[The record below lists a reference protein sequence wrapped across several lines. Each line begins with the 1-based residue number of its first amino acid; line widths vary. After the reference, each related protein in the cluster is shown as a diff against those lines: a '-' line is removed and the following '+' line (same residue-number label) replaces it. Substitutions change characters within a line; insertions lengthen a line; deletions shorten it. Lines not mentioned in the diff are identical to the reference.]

1 MNTVLISIASFIVAI
16 SVIVT
21 IHELGH
27 YLAARLLGVRVLR
40 FSVGFGKPLLRYVSR
55 HSGIEYVL
63 AALPLGGYVK
73 MLDEREAPVEEKE
86 LAFAFNRKPVA
97 SRFAIVAAGPLFN
110 FLLAIIAY
118 LMMYVV
124 GVQGFKPEI
133 GATIAGSPAYVAG
146 LRAGD
151 EIMRVNN
158 VETQTW
164 EDAGIA
170 FIDQALSHGVV
181 AVTKRDA
188 QGYETELMLDLSDT
202 RALLDEGMALDK
214 IGIQPWRASL
224 PAVLGELTEE
234 GAAQRAGLQPKDRI
248 VAVDDQLI
256 NDWSDWVRVIRA
268 HPGQKL
274 TVKLQRAG
282 QEQSLVLTPDF
293 AADSKQAQGRIGAY
307 PWLGENDAERRRI
320 QEEITAHQVTVI
332 YSPLEALQKGVSK
345 TLDMSVLTIKLLA
358 KLVIGEASLKNISG
372 PISIAEY
379 AGLSAQLGLA
389 TFLGTLAIISISI
402 GILNLLPIPMLDGGH
417 LMYYCVEIVKGSPVS
432 EGIQIYAQQ
441 LGVFLLASL
450 MLVAFYN
457 DFQRLLG

>member
-40 FSVGFGKPLLRYVSR
+40 FSVGFGKPLWRHVSR
-55 HSGIEYVL
+55 RSGIEYVL

-73 MLDEREAPVEEKE
+73 MLDEREGSVEDKD
-86 LAFAFNRKPVA
+86 LAFTFNRKPVA
-97 SRFAIVAAGPLFN
+97 SRFAIVVAGPIFN

-124 GVQGFKPEI
+124 GVQGFKAEI
-133 GATIAGSPAYVAG
+133 GATIEGSPAYVAG
-146 LRAGD
+146 LRSGD
-151 EIMRVNN
+151 EIVRVNSID
-158 VETQTW
+158 VQTW
-164 EDAGIA
+164 EEAGIA
-170 FIDQALSHGVV
+170 LIDQALSHGVV
-181 AVTKRDA
+181 GVTKRDA
-188 QGYETELMLDLSDT
+188 NGLEAEVMIDLSDT
-202 RALLDEGMALDK
+202 QALLDEGMALDK
-214 IGIQPWRASL
+214 MGVKPWRATL
-224 PAVLGELTEE
+224 PAVLGELTAD
-234 GAAQRAGLQPKDRI
+234 GAAQAAGLQQKDRI
-248 VAVDDQLI
+248 LAVDGQTI
-256 NDWSDWVRVIRA
+256 KDWGHWVEVIQQ
-268 HPGQKL
+268 HPGQEL
-274 TVKLQRAG
+274 NVQIERAG
-282 QEQSLVLTPDF
+282 RQQSLVLTPDF
-293 AADSKQAQGRIGAY
+293 APDSQQAQGRIGVY
-307 PWLGENDAERRRI
+307 PWLGENDAERKRI
-320 QEEITAHQVTVI
+320 KDEIMAHQVTVI
-332 YSPLEALQKGVSK
+332 HAPFEALQKGMSK

-358 KLVIGEASLKNISG
+358 KLVVGEASLKNISG

-402 GILNLLPIPMLDGGH
+402 GVLNLLPIPMLDGGH
-417 LMYYCVEIVKGSPVS
+417 LMYYCIEIVKGSPVS

-441 LGVFLLASL
+441 LGIVLLASL

>member
-27 YLAARLLGVRVLR
+27 YLVARLLGVRVLR
-40 FSVGFGKPLLRYVSR
+40 FSVGFGKPLWRHVSPR
-55 HSGIEYVL
+55 SGIEYVL
-63 AALPLGGYVK
+63 AVLPLGGYVK

-110 FLLAIIAY
+110 FLLAIVAY

-133 GATIAGSPAYVAG
+133 GATIEGSPAYVAG

-151 EIMRVNN
+151 EIMRVNS
-158 VETQTW
+158 VEVQTW

-170 FIDQALSHGVV
+170 FIDQALSDGVIN
-181 AVTKRDA
+181 VTKRDA
-188 QGYETELMLDLSDT
+188 KGNESELMLDLSDT
-202 RALLDEGMALDK
+202 SALLDEGMPLDK
-214 IGIQPWRASL
+214 IGIKPWRASL

-234 GAAQRAGLQPKDRI
+234 GAAQRAGLQPRDHI
-248 VAVDDQLI
+248 IAVDGQLI
-256 NDWSDWVRVIRA
+256 NDWADWVRVIRA

-274 TVKLQRAG
+274 AVELERAG
-282 QEQSLVLTPDF
+282 RKLSVVLTPDF
-293 AADSKQAQGRIGAY
+293 AADSKQAQGRIGVY
-307 PWLGENDAERRRI
+307 PWLGDNDAERTRI
-320 QEEITAHQVTVI
+320 QQEIVAHQVTVI
-332 YSPLEALQKGVSK
+332 YGPLEALQKGMSK

-358 KLVIGEASLKNISG
+358 KLVVGEASLKNISG

-417 LMYYCVEIVKGSPVS
+417 LMYYCVEMVKGSPVS

-441 LGVFLLASL
+441 LGVVLLASL

>member
-1 MNTVLISIASFIVAI
+1 MNTVLISIAAFIVAI

-27 YLAARLLGVRVLR
+27 YLVARLLGVRVLR
-40 FSVGFGKPLLRYVSR
+40 FSVGFGKPLLRHVSR
-55 HSGIEYVL
+55 RSGIEYIL

-86 LAFAFNRKPVA
+86 LALAFNRKPVA
-97 SRFAIVAAGPLFN
+97 SRFAIVVAGPLFN

-118 LMMYVV
+118 LMMYTV
-124 GVQGFKPEI
+124 GVQGFKAEI
-133 GATIAGSPAYVAG
+133 GATIECSPAHVAG
-146 LRAGD
+146 LRSGD
-151 EIMRVNN
+151 EIVRINAVNIL
-158 VETQTW
+158 TW

-170 FIDQALSHGVV
+170 FIDQALNDGRV

-188 QGYETELMLDLSDT
+188 NGYEAEVILDLSDT
-202 RALLDEGMALDK
+202 RALLAEGMALDK
-214 IGIQPWRASL
+214 IGIQPWRANL

-248 VAVDDQLI
+248 IAVNGQAI
-256 NDWSDWVRVIRA
+256 NGWGDWVSVIRA
-268 HPGQKL
+268 HPGQKM
-274 TVKLQRAG
+274 TVELKRG
-282 QEQSLVLTPDF
+282 EQELRLSLTPDF

-307 PWLGENDAERRRI
+307 PWLGENDAERKRI
-320 QEEITAHQVTVI
+320 QQEIAAQQVTVT
-332 YSPLEALQKGVSK
+332 YSPLEALQKGASK

-358 KLVIGEASLKNISG
+358 KLVLGEASLKNISG

-417 LMYYCVEIVKGSPVS
+417 LMYYCIEIVKGSPVS
-432 EGIQIYAQQ
+432 ESIQIYAQK
-441 LGVFLLASL
+441 LGVFLLISL